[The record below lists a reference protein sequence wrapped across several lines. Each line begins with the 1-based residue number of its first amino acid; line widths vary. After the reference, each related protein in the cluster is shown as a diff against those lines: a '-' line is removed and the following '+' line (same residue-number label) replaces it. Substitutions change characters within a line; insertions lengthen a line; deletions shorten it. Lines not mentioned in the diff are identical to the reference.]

1 MGVNGAKQKARRPMQ
16 KITFSPDERR
26 AIVGHIQTYFHEELE
41 QSIGNLPSEML
52 LEFFAEQIGG
62 YFYNRGLNDAQAA
75 LVKTVDEFSEV
86 IYALEQPT
94 KYGR

>member
-1 MGVNGAKQKARRPMQ
+1 MAHVSISNRTSGQMQ
-16 KITFSPDERR
+16 KIQFTTEERK
-26 AIVGHIQTYFHEELE
+26 AIVGHIQIYFHEELE
-41 QSIGNLPSEML
+41 QRIGDLPAEML
-52 LEFFAEQIGG
+52 LTFFAEQIGG
-62 YFYNRGLNDAQAA
+62 YFYNRGLHDAQAA